1 MMFGERPVENA
12 HPGGEAVERIVVHSR
27 VGADGVLRLNV
38 PIGAAA
44 ADGEVEVTI
53 EAADPKLPTNA
64 EREEWRQFV
73 LSTAGTGKETWS
85 DPTRESTKSEMPC
98 RDLPARHELIGP
110 NDLMIASIARAHGLT
125 MVTHNTKEFSR
136 VPGLKLEDWQ

>member
-1 MMFGERPVENA
+1 M
-12 HPGGEAVERIVVHSR
+12 
-27 VGADGVLRLNV
+27 LRLDV

-53 EAADPKLPTNA
+53 EAAGPKLQTNA
-64 EREEWRQFV
+64 SGKNGASWRFRRP
-73 LSTAGTGKETWS
+73 AHGKETWR
-85 DPTRESTKSEMPC
+85 DRTRESTKSGTRC

-125 MVTHNTKEFSR
+125 MVTHNTNEFSR
-136 VPGLKLEDWQ
+136 VPGLKLDDWQ